1 MAALDPDIVAALDEV
16 GIYNPDPK
24 DELHQ
29 RLVAALF
36 RTRGMSQG
44 VQLVAMQWVFN
55 WDLGRQGDRFAN
67 AKATFEALVAAHEVR
82 FRDAGEKS
90 GEMCHKRAMALPD
103 VQAAHL
109 EYRLSEQLE
118 RLARKR
124 LDTIKNQISVW
135 QSENANQREADKFHA
150 REGV

>member
-1 MAALDPDIVAALDEV
+1 MTELDPDIVAALDEV
-16 GIYNPDPK
+16 GIYNPDPA
-24 DELHQ
+24 DDLHKK
-29 RLVAALF
+29 LVAALY

-44 VQLVAMQWVFN
+44 VQLVALQWVFN
-55 WDLGRQGDRFAN
+55 WDMGRQGSRFAE
-67 AKATFEALVAAHEVR
+67 AKATYEALVAAHEVR
-82 FRDAGEKS
+82 FRDGGEKS
-90 GEMCHKRAMALPD
+90 GAMCNKRAMALPD
-103 VQAAHL
+103 VHAAHL
-109 EYRLSEQLE
+109 EYRLAEQLE